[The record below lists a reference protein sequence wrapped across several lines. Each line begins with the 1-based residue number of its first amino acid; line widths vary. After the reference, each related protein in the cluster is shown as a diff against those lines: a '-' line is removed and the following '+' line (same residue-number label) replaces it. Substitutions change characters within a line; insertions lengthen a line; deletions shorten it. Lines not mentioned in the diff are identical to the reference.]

1 MGDVVG
7 GADLDRD
14 PVDALGRVSSA
25 RGLEAAGGC
34 VVLGDHGGGLG
45 LVGPLGRQVQR
56 VEPEADGASE
66 EDEEDEAD
74 HQGEGRGQVEGAA
87 QGVHQG

>member
-1 MGDVVG
+1 MGDVIG

-14 PVDALGRVSSA
+14 AVDVLGRVSSA
-25 RGLEAAGGC
+25 SGLETAGGC

-45 LVGPLGRQVQR
+45 LLSPLGREVQR
-56 VEPEADGASE
+56 VEPEADGASD

-74 HQGEGRGQVEGAA
+74 RQGYGGGQVEGAA

>member
-14 PVDALGRVSSA
+14 PVDTLGGVSSA

-34 VVLGDHGGGLG
+34 VVLADHGGGLG
-45 LVGPLGRQVQR
+45 LVGPLGREVQR
-56 VEPEADGASE
+56 VEPEADGASD

-74 HQGEGRGQVEGAA
+74 HQGEGGGQVERAA